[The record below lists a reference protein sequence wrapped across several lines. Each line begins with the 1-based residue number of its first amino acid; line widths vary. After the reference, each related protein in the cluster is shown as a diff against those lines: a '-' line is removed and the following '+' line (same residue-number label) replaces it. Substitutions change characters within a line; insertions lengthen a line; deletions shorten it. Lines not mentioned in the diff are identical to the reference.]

1 MIKITDENYNEIVNN
16 DNLVI
21 IDFYADWCGPCKS
34 VSITLDKI
42 QTENPDIII
51 GKADVDEVI
60 DASSLN
66 GVRNIPTLLFIKN
79 GVVLSKIVGSTTQST
94 IQAEINKLK

>member
-42 QTENPDIII
+42 QTENPDVII